1 MGSSAV
7 SFLLKPGYVEAGL
20 TLPLKIP
27 NKIHETVQESLRPGN
42 PNNGLRI
49 RIVKLTVK
57 PQSPK
62 INRSRNNGLSR
73 QILKSALNIL
83 ILKQITIFHPHL
95 HRQEEQMSIYK
106 DSLIKIWWAGLD

>member
-1 MGSSAV
+1 MVSSAV

-49 RIVKLTVK
+49 RIVKL
-57 PQSPK
+57 Q
-62 INRSRNNGLSR
+62 
-73 QILKSALNIL
+73 
-83 ILKQITIFHPHL
+83 
-95 HRQEEQMSIYK
+95 
-106 DSLIKIWWAGLD
+106 